1 MKILDSLVEMV
12 RVVHGVASKVARHD
26 RDLAQQMKR
35 ASTSAALNG
44 SEGIWAKA
52 GKRRSRLEDAVN
64 SVREALMALRIAG
77 ACLARTRSRHPDLWP
92 TRELGRRPRPR
103 SWVVDCATFG
113 DARLLFR
120 APLQLPGKTSPRTHT
135 GI

>member
-12 RVVHGVASKVARHD
+12 RVVHGVAGKVARHD

-35 ASTSAALNG
+35 SSTSAALNG

-64 SVREALMALRIAG
+64 SARETLMALRIAG
-77 ACLARTRSRHPDLWP
+77 ACSYLPLDEAAVAMREVDGVIAVLWVLAY
-92 TRELGRRPRPR
+92 RR
-103 SWVVDCATFG
+103 
-113 DARLLFR
+113 
-120 APLQLPGKTSPRTHT
+120 
-135 GI
+135 